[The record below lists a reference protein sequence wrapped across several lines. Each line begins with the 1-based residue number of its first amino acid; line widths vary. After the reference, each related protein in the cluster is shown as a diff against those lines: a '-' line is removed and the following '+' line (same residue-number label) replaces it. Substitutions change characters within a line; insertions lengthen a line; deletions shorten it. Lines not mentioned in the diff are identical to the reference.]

1 MTRKFWILLLT
12 TLILISL
19 AACDVIAPPLLPTE
33 APTPTSPPLPTLTPT
48 ATLGA
53 KEFINA
59 VFCWASTLQRNTYS
73 LMRFFNNG
81 LVLEAGVEGF
91 PTCQAAWAQLQ
102 SYMTLDK
109 EMTFNH
115 GQYHLSKQ
123 TIRFELAAPNSTKV
137 VGEVNGTYLGNKM
150 IVTKLGV
157 KDLEYV
163 LVTNP

>member
-1 MTRKFWILLLT
+1 MRKKTFAIIFSLVT
-12 TLILISL
+12 VIAL
-19 AACDVIAPPLLPTE
+19 AACDVIAPPPPPTE
-33 APTPTSPPLPTLTPT
+33 MPTPTSPPLPTLTPT

-53 KEFINA
+53 KEFISA
-59 VFCWASTLQRNTYS
+59 VFCWQSSLQRNTYS
-73 LMRFFNNG
+73 LMRFFTNG

-137 VGEVNGTYLGNKM
+137 VGEVNGTYFGNKM

-157 KDLEYV
+157 KDMEYI

>member
-1 MTRKFWILLLT
+1 MHKKIFVIIFSLT
-12 TLILISL
+12 VVISL
-19 AACDVIAPPLLPTE
+19 TACDVIAPPPPATE
-33 APTPTSPPLPTLTPT
+33 IPTPTSPPLPTLAPT

-73 LMRFFNNG
+73 LMRFFSNG

-91 PTCQAAWAQLQ
+91 PTCQAAWTQLQ

-123 TIRFELAAPNSTKV
+123 TIRFELAAPNTTKV

>member
-1 MTRKFWILLLT
+1 MRKKIFAIIFSLT
-12 TLILISL
+12 VVIALT
-19 AACDVIAPPLLPTE
+19 ACDMIAPPPPATE
-33 APTPTSPPLPTLTPT
+33 MPTPTSPPLPTLTPT

-59 VFCWASTLQRNTYS
+59 VFCWASTLQRNSYS
-73 LMRFFNNG
+73 LMRFFSNG
-81 LVLEAGVEGF
+81 VVLEAGVEGF
-91 PTCQAAWAQLQ
+91 PTCQAAWTQLQ

-123 TIRFELAAPNSTKV
+123 TIRFELAAPNTTKV

-157 KDLEYV
+157 KDLEYM